1 MMIQRRLT
9 HGRTIITSNLAR
21 PQFAPRYG
29 ERIAS
34 RLNAHSYVIELKKTS
49 SLRATGGGL

>member
-1 MMIQRRLT
+1 MI
-9 HGRTIITSNLAR
+9 GRTIITSNLAR